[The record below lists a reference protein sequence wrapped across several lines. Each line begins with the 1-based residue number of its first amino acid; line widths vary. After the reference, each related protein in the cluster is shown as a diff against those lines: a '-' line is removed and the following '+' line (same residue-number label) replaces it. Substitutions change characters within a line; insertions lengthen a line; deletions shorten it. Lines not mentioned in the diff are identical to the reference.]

1 MLTTRNKLNL
11 VENHQLTTQKHHHE
25 LTQLEANQQRVRQ
38 AKQREEKELREIKE
52 QLRRNKENERL
63 LIRNSSLQHEQT
75 IRKNREIELMKKE
88 KMVKEIH
95 LERQN
100 YKQSLLQSRIQE
112 YPTFYADTSIRNRN
126 SSTGPS
132 PKSKGSRYYRGN
144 WSNSSRR
151 RKRSKGE
158 CSRGEKRRKGCGRK
172 WKGSR
177 R

>member
-11 VENHQLTTQKHHHE
+11 LENHQLTTQKHHHE

-52 QLRRNKENERL
+52 QLRRNKENEHQ
-63 LIRNSSLQHEQT
+63 LIRNSSLQHEQA
-75 IRKNREIELMKKE
+75 IRKNRQLELFKKE

-95 LERQN
+95 QERQN

-112 YPTFYADTSIRNRN
+112 YPTPYAAISIRNRS

-132 PKSKGSRYYRGN
+132 LKSKGSPTCRRN
-144 WSNSSRR
+144 WNSSSRR
-151 RKRSKGE
+151 RRRSKGE
-158 CSRGEKRRKGCGRK
+158 CSRGGRRRKGCGRK
-172 WKGSR
+172 WRDSR